1 MALAIWIPL
10 IVVSTCS
17 ISHVTSKLTSEE
29 VSYAIDEEGPQ
40 SALIGS
46 LITDTSLQRSH
57 APDVLTRLRFNYLS
71 QKPASFA
78 MNLTTGVLRT
88 ALRIDRDVM
97 CANAKQCTE
106 TFNVGVLLDSRVIQ
120 MIKVTITIRDI
131 NDNSPRFPESSRSLE
146 IPESSVPGRKFLLPA
161 AVDPDSP
168 TFSIR
173 RYELV
178 SFSNKFQLKI
188 KTKANGL
195 TELHLV
201 TLAMLDREL
210 ESTYSLRVIAYDG
223 GVPSKSGAMNVS
235 VIVVDANDN
244 DPVFQQETYRISVFE
259 NIDVYTTVLRVQAS
273 DRDSGVNGDIVYG
286 LTKYAEMFGINNA
299 TGEIYVKGIVD
310 YESAHIYY
318 LGVTAT
324 DRARDSRS
332 AEATVIVEVKD
343 VNDHSPEII
352 VNTPGI
358 PATSIAD
365 ISEDSEPGTFV
376 AHVKV
381 DDKDSGSNGECN
393 CSLADNKFRLEQ
405 LYDGNY
411 QIVTSGE
418 LDREKTSTYSL
429 ALQCI
434 DGGYNPHVTVKN
446 FQVRLVDINDNAPR
460 FQQAT
465 YRANVVENNNVGD
478 VLMVIN
484 ATDVDVGRN
493 AEVIYSVSEDGRS
506 LFAVDNVSG
515 RITASV
521 VFDREVNSEIHFY
534 VIATD
539 RGVPALSTSALVVIT
554 IQDVNDERPIF
565 TQEHYSFNVSEN
577 ERESTEV
584 GIVIATDA
592 DQFPFNEFLFSI
604 VPDSNLMG
612 LFSINSRSGAIKTK
626 GMLDR
631 EVQSAF
637 RLVVIASDYGLPI
650 KSSTA
655 NVTIQV
661 IDQNDNTPVFIFP
674 EKRNNTVQMSN
685 HSPIGLVVTQVIA
698 TDLDDDHN
706 SLLTYRFSSGNDDAF
721 FTIDP
726 NSGVVSVNV
735 EFKDTSYELHEFK
748 VIAQD
753 HGFPQKHAEAV
764 LNIFVNKSIPYPLT
778 AQGSVVTGH
787 NFSIAISLACVST
800 IIILVLVVAIVM
812 IRRQER
818 EKMQQYNCRM
828 EALRKLANKVTC
840 SNDGKSQ
847 KDDIAKQKSKKLPY
861 EIDFTPEKVDE
872 KTQFQ
877 NDSQYSKVSD
887 VTRLSASVFTMMP

>member
-10 IVVSTCS
+10 IMTCAWMCS
-17 ISHVTSKLTSEE
+17 VRHVTSIIMSEE
-29 VSYAIDEEGPQ
+29 VTYAIDEEGQ
-40 SALIGS
+40 ANALVGS
-46 LITDTSLQRSH
+46 LIPDTSLQHTQS
-57 APDVLTRLRFNYLS
+57 PDVLSRLRFNYLS
-71 QKPASFA
+71 QQPESFA

-88 ALRIDRDVM
+88 TTRIDRDVM
-97 CANAKQCTE
+97 CASAEKCTE

-120 MIKVTITIRDI
+120 MVKVTITIRDI
-131 NDNSPRFPESSRSLE
+131 NDNSPRFPESSRVLS
-146 IPESSVPGRKFLLPA
+146 IPESSTPGRKFLLPA
-161 AVDPDSP
+161 AIDPDSP

-173 RYELV
+173 RYELL
-178 SFSNKFQLKI
+178 SLSNKFELKI

-210 ESTYSLRVIAYDG
+210 ESSYSLRVIAYDG
-223 GVPSKSGAMNVS
+223 GEPSKSGAMNVS
-235 VIVVDANDN
+235 VIIIDANDN
-244 DPVFQQETYRISVFE
+244 DPVFLQETYRISIFE
-259 NIDVYTTVLRVQAS
+259 NIDVYQTVLRVQAS
-273 DRDSGVNGDIVYG
+273 DRDSGVNGEIVYA
-286 LTKYAEMFGINNA
+286 LTKYGDMFGINNR
-299 TGEIYVKGIVD
+299 TGEIYIKGIVD
-310 YESAHIYY
+310 YELEHIYY

-332 AEATVIVEVKD
+332 AETTVIVEVKD
-343 VNDHSPEII
+343 VNDHSPEIT
-352 VNTPGI
+352 VNTPGT

-376 AHVKV
+376 AHMTV
-381 DDKDSGSNGECN
+381 DDKDSGANGECN
-393 CSLADNKFRLEQ
+393 CTLADNKFRLEQ

-446 FQVRLVDINDNAPR
+446 FQVRLVDVNDNPPR
-460 FQQAT
+460 FQQVT
-465 YRANVVENNNVGD
+465 YRANVVENNNIGD
-478 VLMVIN
+478 VLLVLN
-484 ATDVDVGRN
+484 ATDTDFGKN
-493 AEVIYSVSEDGRS
+493 AEVVYSVSEDGRG
-506 LFAVDNVSG
+506 FFTVDNVSG
-515 RITASV
+515 RVTASV
-521 VFDREVNSEIHFY
+521 VFDREANAEIHFY
-534 VIATD
+534 VVATD
-539 RGVPALSTSALVVIT
+539 RGVPALSTSVLVVIT
-554 IQDVNDERPIF
+554 IQDLNDEIPIF
-565 TQEHYSFNVSEN
+565 SQELYSFNVSEN

-584 GIVIATDA
+584 GTVTATDA

-604 VPDSNLMG
+604 VPDTNLMG
-612 LFSINSRSGAIKTK
+612 LFSIDSHSGSIKTK

-631 EVQSAF
+631 EVQSTF

-655 NVTIQV
+655 NVIIQV

-674 EKRNNTVQMSN
+674 DPHNNTVQMSN
-685 HSPIGLVVTQVIA
+685 RSPIGLVITQVIA
-698 TDLDDDHN
+698 SDLDADHN
-706 SLLTYRFSSGNDDAF
+706 SLLSYRFSRGNDDAF

-735 EFKDTSYELHEFK
+735 EFKDTSYELHEFTI
-748 VIAQD
+748 IAQD

-764 LNIFVNKSIPYPLT
+764 LNIFVNKSIPYPLA

-800 IIILVLVVAIVM
+800 IIILVLVAAIVM

-840 SNDGKSQ
+840 SSDEKSGKTS
-847 KDDIAKQKSKKLPY
+847 DIAKQKSKKLPY
-861 EIDFTPEKVDE
+861 EIDFAPEKADE
-872 KTQFQ
+872 KMQFQ
-877 NDSQYSKVSD
+877 NDTQYAKVSD
-887 VTRLSASVFTMMP
+887 VAG